1 MLLATELEI
10 TELPLSSFYRY
21 ALPRPNTD
29 AGVTFGSMPHHLYTM
44 KVRRNVIGHR
54 HVRRV
59 RGFDPGLALRCQVD
73 VPEPWIVQATVANYD
88 LDNIRMDELAASGR
102 SVHVEYTLKRV
113 LVAGQC
119 EEENNPKPP
128 NGLQLILR
136 QAAGVGDGT
145 LP

>member
-1 MLLATELEI
+1 M
-10 TELPLSSFYRY
+10 
-21 ALPRPNTD
+21 
-29 AGVTFGSMPHHLYTM
+29 
-44 KVRRNVIGHR
+44 
-54 HVRRV
+54 
-59 RGFDPGLALRCQVD
+59 RCQVD